1 MRQRQDRTLVNV
13 SLTISPVKDRS
24 GKVIGASKIARDIST
39 RKQAEEAAFRL
50 AAIVDSSEDAIIS
63 KTLEGV
69 IVSWNTGAE
78 RLFGYK
84 ESEALSKNV
93 TMLLPGDRLNE
104 EAQILEKLK
113 KGERVEHFETVRQRQ
128 DGTLINVSLTISPV
142 KDRSGKVIGAS
153 KIARD
158 ISTRKQAE
166 EAAFR
171 LAAIVDSSEDAIIS
185 KTLEGVIV
193 SWNIGAE
200 RLFGYKESEALG
212 KNVAMLLP
220 GDRLNEEAQILEK
233 LKKGERVEHFET
245 VRQRQD
251 GTLINVSLT
260 ISPVKDRS
268 GKVIGASKIARDIST
283 RKQAEDA
290 LRESE
295 ALLRQKATDLENIL
309 LELKQ
314 TQIQLI
320 QNEKM
325 SSLGLL
331 VAGVAHE
338 INNPV
343 NFIYANIQ
351 PANEYIQQLLTLLQ
365 LYQKHYPTT
374 VPEIQQK
381 IKEIDIDFLV
391 EDLLKLVSSME
402 VGAVRIQTIVKS
414 LRNFSRMD
422 EAKMKQVN
430 IHEGIDSTLLIL
442 QYRLKAKNNL
452 KIQVVKNYGN
462 LPLVECNA
470 SQLNQ
475 VFMNLICNAID
486 SLEERDQKRTFE
498 EIMQQPSQ
506 IFICTK
512 MLNSHYCQIQ
522 IIDNGKGISKS
533 AQERLFEPFFTTKPA
548 GKGTGL
554 GLSISYQIVTEKH
567 SGSLR
572 CHSIPGE
579 KTEFVIELPIR
590 RNFLSNVS

>member
-1 MRQRQDRTLVNV
+1 MENW
-13 SLTISPVKDRS
+13 
-24 GKVIGASKIARDIST
+24 ASE
-39 RKQAEEAAFRL
+39 QAEEAVFRL

-84 ESEALSKNV
+84 KSEAIGKNI
-93 TMLLPGDRLNE
+93 TMLLPSDRLNE
-104 EAQILEKLK
+104 EAQIIEKLK
-113 KGERVEHFETVRQRQ
+113 LGERVEHFETVRQRQ
-128 DGTLINVSLTISPV
+128 DGTLINLSLTISPV
-142 KDRSGKVIGAS
+142 KDKTGKVIGAS

-158 ISTRKQAE
+158 ISTRIQSE
-166 EAAFR
+166 EAVFR

-193 SWNIGAE
+193 SWNTGAE
-200 RLFGYKESEALG
+200 RLFGYKKSEAIG
-212 KNVAMLLP
+212 KNITMLLP
-220 GDRLNEEAQILEK
+220 SDRLNEEAQIIEK
-233 LKKGERVEHFET
+233 LKLGERVEHFET

-251 GTLINVSLT
+251 GTLINLSLT
-260 ISPVKDRS
+260 ISPVKDKT

-283 RKQAEDA
+283 RIQAENA

-295 ALLRQKATDLENIL
+295 AMLRQKATDLENIL
-309 LELKQ
+309 LELKR

-365 LYQKHYPTT
+365 LYQKHCPI
-374 VPEIQQK
+374 VPEIQEKTQ
-381 IKEIDIDFLV
+381 EIDIDFLV
-391 EDLLKLVSSME
+391 EDLLKLLESME
-402 VGAVRIQTIVKS
+402 FGADRIQKIVRS

-422 EAKMKQVN
+422 EPEMKQVN
-430 IHEGIDSTLLIL
+430 IHEGIDSTLMLL
-442 QYRLKAKNNL
+442 QYRLKAKNDL
-452 KIQVVKNYGN
+452 KIQVVKNYAN

-475 VFMNLICNAID
+475 VFMNIICNAMD

-498 EIMQQPSQ
+498 EIKQQPSQ
-506 IFICTK
+506 ITICTQ
-512 MLNSHYCQIQ
+512 MLNSDEVQIQ
-522 IIDNGKGISKS
+522 IIDNGEGMPEFV
-533 AQERLFEPFFTTKPA
+533 QERLFEPFFTTKPV

-567 SGSLR
+567 NGSLR
-572 CHSIPGE
+572 CYSIPDQ
-579 KTEFVIELPIR
+579 KTEFVIQLPIR
-590 RNFLSNVS
+590 QNFLSNVL

>member
-1 MRQRQDRTLVNV
+1 MENW
-13 SLTISPVKDRS
+13 
-24 GKVIGASKIARDIST
+24 ASE
-39 RKQAEEAAFRL
+39 QAEEAAFRL

-84 ESEALSKNV
+84 ESEALGKNI

-113 KGERVEHFETVRQRQ
+113 RGERVEHFETVRQRQ
-128 DGTLINVSLTISPV
+128 DGTLINLSLTISPV
-142 KDRSGKVIGAS
+142 KD
-153 KIARD
+153 
-158 ISTRKQAE
+158 
-166 EAAFR
+166 
-171 LAAIVDSSEDAIIS
+171 
-185 KTLEGVIV
+185 KT
-193 SWNIGAE
+193 
-200 RLFGYKESEALG
+200 
-212 KNVAMLLP
+212 
-220 GDRLNEEAQILEK
+220 
-233 LKKGERVEHFET
+233 
-245 VRQRQD
+245 
-251 GTLINVSLT
+251 
-260 ISPVKDRS
+260 

-309 LELKQ
+309 LELKR

-343 NFIYANIQ
+343 NFISANIQ
-351 PANEYIQQLLTLLQ
+351 PANEYIQQLLTLLK
-365 LYQKHYPTT
+365 LYQKHCPI
-374 VPEIQQK
+374 VLEIQEK
-381 IKEIDIDFLV
+381 TKEIDIDFLV
-391 EDLLKLVSSME
+391 EDLLKLLESME
-402 VGAVRIQTIVKS
+402 VGADRIQTIVRS

-422 EAKMKQVN
+422 EPEMKQVN
-430 IHEGIDSTLLIL
+430 IHEGIDSTLMLI
-442 QYRLKAKNNL
+442 QYRLKAKNDL

-498 EIMQQPSQ
+498 EITQQPSQ
-506 IFICTK
+506 IVICTK
-512 MLNSHYCQIQ
+512 MLNSNQVQIQ
-522 IIDNGKGISKS
+522 IIDNGEGMPKFV
-533 AQERLFEPFFTTKPA
+533 QERLFEPFFTTKPV

-567 SGSLR
+567 NGSLQ
-572 CHSIPGE
+572 CYSIPGQ

-590 RNFLSNVS
+590 QNFPSNAS